1 MCQGCCSSR
10 RELTDRGPLAH
21 RPRHGALGSVTPVFG
36 KTVHDSNELGPIFTP
51 ELGPLSK
58 IGGLS
63 TRVWELAKELVSPS
77 RGRRHHLTVLQRRP
91 DGSDKPPE
99 GVRHR
104 ARPLDRRIRPGQV
117 RDWSPLCRCLWIWFL
132 PCHSISNR
140 PNLLHHQLLIV
151 FAKVSLEFLCQKCIS
166 CLC

>member
-10 RELTDRGPLAH
+10 RELTDRGPRAH

-36 KTVHDSNELGPIFTP
+36 KTVRDSNKLGPIFFDAP

-63 TRVWELAKELVSPS
+63 TMVWELAKELISPG

-91 DGSDKPPE
+91 EGRDKPPE
-99 GVRHR
+99 EVRHR
-104 ARPLDRRIRPGQV
+104 VRPLDRRTRPRQV
-117 RDWSPLCRCLWIWFL
+117 RDWSPLWRCRLLWFL

-140 PNLLHHQLLIV
+140 SNLLLIV
-151 FAKVSLEFLCQKCIS
+151 FAKVSLEFPCQKCIS